1 MKIKISGFEFGVN
14 ELNYTG
20 KVEEIGLEEPFFG
33 NYELD
38 LSIDKSHQQ
47 LLLDANLRVKAK
59 FDCDRCTAEFES
71 ERDIYFTVLYLFD
84 EKSSETDDPD
94 VFYLSREADKID
106 ITSELYDYAYLD
118 IPFKKLCSEDCKG
131 LCPKCFTDL
140 NKGECKCEK
149 DDFNPVWKDLEKLKD
164 ELKDE

>member
-14 ELNYTG
+14 ELSYTG
-20 KVEEIGLEEPFFG
+20 KVEEIGLEAPFFG

-38 LSIDKSHQQ
+38 LTIDKSHQQ

-106 ITSELYDYAYLD
+106 ISSELYDYAFLD

-140 NKGECKCEK
+140 NKGECNCEK